1 MKSGGGLSR
10 MEGMGRVRGNLRMH
24 QIFRRMSL
32 WLLVSQEDGLG
43 QNWVCMALP
52 HGHGDLGRD
61 KISGSIHQGT
71 GGVVLVV
78 SGDSFLR

>member
-1 MKSGGGLSR
+1 

-61 KISGSIHQGT
+61 KSL
-71 GGVVLVV
+71 VVFTKVLEVWLLVV
-78 SGDSFLR
+78 SVSL